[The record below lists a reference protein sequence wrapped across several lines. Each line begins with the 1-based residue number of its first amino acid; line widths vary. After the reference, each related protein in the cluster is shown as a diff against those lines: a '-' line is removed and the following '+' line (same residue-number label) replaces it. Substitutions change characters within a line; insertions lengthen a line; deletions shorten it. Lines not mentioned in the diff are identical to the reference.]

1 MASQI
6 PSAEI
11 RQVDRIISLP
21 NGGEI
26 QVRSADNP
34 NSLRGEG
41 LDFVVMDECAYIS
54 EDAWQEALRPA
65 LSDRLGKAMFIST
78 PAGRNWFWRMW
89 QTCESPDHADWRGW
103 QLPTSDNPYID
114 AGEIAAARQSL
125 PERVFRQEYLA
136 EFIDDGGGVFRG
148 VMAVSTGA
156 VTEPI
161 DGPRYIMGIDWAFS
175 NDYTVVSVF
184 DPVTRRQ
191 VYLDRYNGADYT
203 LQRQRIESLCHRYQ
217 PVSIIAEVNS
227 MGRPNNEQLRAA
239 GLPVQDFVTSN
250 ASKASIIEALAGSIE
265 RADVVLLNDPVQIGE
280 LQAYEGSRTTGGMTR
295 YSAPEGMHDDTV
307 IATAL
312 AYYGIGRAWYAW

>member
-1 MASQI
+1 
-6 PSAEI
+6 
-11 RQVDRIISLP
+11 
-21 NGGEI
+21 
-26 QVRSADNP
+26 
-34 NSLRGEG
+34 
-41 LDFVVMDECAYIS
+41 
-54 EDAWQEALRPA
+54 
-65 LSDRLGKAMFIST
+65 
-78 PAGRNWFWRMW
+78 
-89 QTCESPDHADWRGW
+89 
-103 QLPTSDNPYID
+103 LPTSDNPYID